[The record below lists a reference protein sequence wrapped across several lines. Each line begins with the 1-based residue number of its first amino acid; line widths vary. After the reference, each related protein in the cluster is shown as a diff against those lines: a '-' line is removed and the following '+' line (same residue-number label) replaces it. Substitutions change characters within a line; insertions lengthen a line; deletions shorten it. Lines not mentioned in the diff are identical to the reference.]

1 MSALAPLDPFSELV
15 SSAVERAAPAVVGI
29 RAETKS
35 GRPGGLGS
43 GVIYTPDGYVLT
55 NSHVVAGAHALS
67 VALTDGHTYEAQQIG
82 DDPDT
87 DTAVL
92 RLPSSDVPHAA
103 IGSSANLRVGQLV
116 IAIGN
121 PLSYSAT
128 VTSGIVSALGRS
140 LRAASGRLIESV
152 IQTDAPL
159 NPGNSGG
166 PLIDAQGNVVGINTA
181 MVGRAQGICFA
192 IGIDTAI
199 DVAQSLMREGR
210 VRRSRLKLA
219 GQTLALDRRLV
230 RVLDRKQ
237 PNAVM
242 VSEAF
247 AGGPAASAG
256 LSAGELLLA
265 FDGEEVSG
273 VDHLHRL
280 LTADRVGK
288 KIPISVL
295 RKTEI
300 VHTFIVPEA
309 T

>member
-1 MSALAPLDPFSELV
+1 MSALPTLDPFSELV
-15 SSAVERAAPAVVGI
+15 ANAVERAAPAVVGV
-29 RAETKS
+29 RPHDKS
-35 GRPGGLGS
+35 GRPAGFGS

-55 NSHVVAGAHALS
+55 NSHVVSG
-67 VALTDGHTYEAQQIG
+67 VPALTVSLSDSRTYEAVLIG

-92 RLPSSDVPHAA
+92 RLPTSDVPHAE
-103 IGSSANLRVGQLV
+103 IGSSSTLRVGQLV

-121 PLSYSAT
+121 PLAYEAT

-140 LRAASGRLIESV
+140 LRTSSGRLVESV

-166 PLIDAQGNVVGINTA
+166 PLIDAQGRVVGINTA
-181 MVGRAQGICFA
+181 MAGRAQGISFA

-199 DVAQSLMREGR
+199 DVAQSLMRDGR

-219 GQTLALDRRLV
+219 GQTIALDRRVV
-230 RVLDRKQ
+230 RALDRKH
-237 PNAVM
+237 PNAILI
-242 VSEAF
+242 SEAF
-247 AGGPAASAG
+247 ANGPAARAG

-265 FDGEEVSG
+265 FDGEELSG

-280 LTADRVGK
+280 LTADRAGRAVPIAILRQGK
-288 KIPISVL
+288 MI
-295 RKTEI
+295 
-300 VHTFIVPEA
+300 HTHITPEA